1 MQHRTHRRHTLLTRS
16 VFGVLAAVS
25 QATKNV
31 RQMFAII
38 IIIIIIEK
46 SFVVRSAQQKLFWGA
61 KLSREHTLT
70 LDPKMVFEQECFQ
83 GSLEVINTFTPA
95 HRKWKLIPEKW
106 GSIGKG
112 PRSGLG
118 TASRLV
124 KKETVSRA

>member
-1 MQHRTHRRHTLLTRS
+1 M
-16 VFGVLAAVS
+16 
-25 QATKNV
+25 
-31 RQMFAII
+31 
-38 IIIIIIEK
+38 
-46 SFVVRSAQQKLFWGA
+46 RSAQQKLFWGA

-106 GSIGKG
+106 GSIGKS

>member
-1 MQHRTHRRHTLLTRS
+1 MNPIDLNH
-16 VFGVLAAVS
+16 
-25 QATKNV
+25 N
-31 RQMFAII
+31 FAQF
-38 IIIIIIEK
+38 IIIIIEK

-118 TASRLV
+118 TASWLV